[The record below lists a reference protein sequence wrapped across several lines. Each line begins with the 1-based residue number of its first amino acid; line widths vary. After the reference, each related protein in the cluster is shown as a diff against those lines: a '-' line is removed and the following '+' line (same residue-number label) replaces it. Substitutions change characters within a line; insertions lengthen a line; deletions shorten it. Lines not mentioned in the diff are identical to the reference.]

1 MNIRTSPWWNL
12 DSWPYICQSIRL
24 IVAVG
29 GWFQWSLNL
38 SCFFLG
44 GKFSDILLVSWL
56 NLPKHDV
63 SSYHMSCSHLTKCP
77 MSPGN
82 QSFSTV
88 AMMKNAYHCWFML
101 IKKWIGNA
109 DCPLILII
117 LILMNLHIKNFC
129 INWITDIAVNI
140 IGRSLAKRKDGRWNL
155 SCEWTCK
162 QVLESIWV
170 RYFSLL
176 RLFLSKKLFITLL
189 I

>member
-1 MNIRTSPWWNL
+1 MK
-12 DSWPYICQSIRL
+12 SWLLTVHMSIHKINCSSKWMISMISQSL
-24 IVAVG
+24 M
-29 GWFQWSLNL
+29 
-38 SCFFLG
+38 FFLG

-101 IKKWIGNA
+101 IKKWIGNV

-140 IGRSLAKRKDGRWNL
+140 IGRSLAKRKDGWWNL
-155 SCEWTCK
+155 SSEWTCK

-176 RLFLSKKLFITLL
+176 RLFLLKKTLYYSL
-189 I
+189 NF